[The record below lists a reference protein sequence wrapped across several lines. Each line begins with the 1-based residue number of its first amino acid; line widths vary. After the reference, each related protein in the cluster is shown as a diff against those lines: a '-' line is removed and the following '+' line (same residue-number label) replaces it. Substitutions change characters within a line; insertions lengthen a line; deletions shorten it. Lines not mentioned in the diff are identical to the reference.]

1 MVEKEDSEFKKQTL
15 ERSLKVSSDMIYNLQ
30 KRNSELMDKS
40 EGIEEDD
47 VKKIVMMMMGEQ
59 LRLEE
64 SI

>member
-1 MVEKEDSEFKKQTL
+1 
-15 ERSLKVSSDMIYNLQ
+15 MIYNLQ
-30 KRNSELMDKS
+30 KRNSELIDKS

-64 SI
+64 SLERGTARSSLSSR